1 MYVISPR
8 CASFFEADSEYP
20 DLECGQLAAKRYL
33 RLICSVHYHS
43 KLGGSDPDLEGSPS
57 ANNVLLPTN
66 VLTIG
71 RRITPALRIK
81 ILRALEVF
89 PTKSDVRVYELFFEV
104 KSRGFVYD
112 YKRKVWEF
120 QAK

>member
-1 MYVISPR
+1 MHVVSPR
-8 CASFFEADSEYP
+8 CASFFEADSEYA

-33 RLICSVHYHS
+33 RLICSADYWS
-43 KLGGSDPDLEGSPS
+43 KLGGNDPDGEPSRS

-104 KSRGFVYD
+104 KFRGFVYD

-120 QAK
+120 RAK